1 MGKARKSDEIA
12 INIRIFEMIK
22 ICMMHNLRVKLGAY
36 IWCGGA
42 EGRDM
47 LVTQYK
53 SHAVQ
58 FL

>member
-1 MGKARKSDEIA
+1 MGKARKTEKIA

-22 ICMMHNLRVKLGAY
+22 VYMVHNLKVKLGPY

-47 LVTQYK
+47 QGSQYK

-58 FL
+58 LL